1 MEMIAKEIALL
12 MQHKDMTDSITVYTC
27 PPLVYK
33 KFDKYY
39 YHIIL
44 QGQGL
49 RELMDYI
56 YPTLRLASR

>member
-1 MEMIAKEIALL
+1 MCIIKYNHLNENALHTKMEMIAKEIALL
-12 MQHKDMTDSITVYTC
+12 IQYKDMTETITVYTC

-44 QGQGL
+44 QGQ
-49 RELMDYI
+49 
-56 YPTLRLASR
+56 